1 MTASTPGSTPGSTPW
16 ADLSRPPLRV
26 LPLRRAL
33 VGVGP
38 WTSLDVVAAT
48 GSTNAD
54 LAERARSGRAVPGAV
69 LTTDDQQAGRGRRDR
84 TWTTPPR
91 SSLAVSVLLQPADVP
106 RAAWTWLPLVVGV
119 GVVDALV
126 RVAGLDARLK
136 WPNDVLVDDLKVC
149 GVLAEVVETPSGSAV
164 VVGIGLNVSQ
174 SADELPVPT
183 ATSLAIAGSATT
195 DRDTVLRAVLR
206 GVAARYDAWTRAGGD
221 PRRSSVGAAYRE
233 RCATIG
239 QQVRV
244 ELPGEEALTG
254 EAEGVD
260 DDGRLLV
267 RAHRSDHRGDH
278 CDDHRGDVRAL
289 AAGDVVHVRPDTA

>member
-1 MTASTPGSTPGSTPW
+1 MTASTPGPTPW
-16 ADLSRPPLRV
+16 ADLSRPPLRAAA
-26 LPLRRAL
+26 LRRAL
-33 VGVGP
+33 VEPAGP

-91 SSLAVSVLLQPADVP
+91 SSVAVSLLLQPQVP

-136 WPNDVLVDDLKVC
+136 WPNDVLVGDLKLC
-149 GVLAEVVETPSGSAV
+149 GVLAEVVETPNGTAV

-174 SADELPVPT
+174 SAEELPVPT
-183 ATSLAIAGSATT
+183 ATSLTIAGSATT

-206 GVAARYDAWTRAGGD
+206 GVGARYDAWVEADGD

-244 ELPGEEALTG
+244 ELPGGDALVG

-260 DDGRLLV
+260 DAGCLLV
-267 RAHRSDHRGDH
+267 RPSSGQ
-278 CDDHRGDVRAL
+278 VRAL
-289 AAGDVVHVRPDTA
+289 AVGDVVHVRRADAPSDASSTA

>member
-1 MTASTPGSTPGSTPW
+1 VTASTPGSAPW
-16 ADLSRPPLRV
+16 GDLARPPLRATA
-26 LPLRRAL
+26 LRRAL
-33 VGVGP
+33 VDPAGP

-54 LAERARSGRAVPGAV
+54 LAERARTGRATPGAV

-91 SSLAVSVLLQPADVP
+91 SSVAVSLLLQPRDVP
-106 RAAWTWLPLVVGV
+106 RSAWTWLPLVVGV

-136 WPNDVLVDDLKVC
+136 WPNDVLVGDLKIC
-149 GVLAEVVETPSGSAV
+149 GVLAEVVETPQGAAV
-164 VVGIGLNVSQ
+164 VAGIGLNVSQ
-174 SADELPVPT
+174 ARDELPVPT
-183 ATSLAIAGSATT
+183 ATSLALAGAATT

-206 GVAARYDAWTRAGGD
+206 GVAARYDTWVQADGD
-221 PRRSSVGAAYRE
+221 PRRSSIGAAYRE

-239 QQVRV
+239 QRVRV
-244 ELPGEEALTG
+244 ELPGEQALTG

-267 RAHRSDHRGDH
+267 RSAEGA
-278 CDDHRGDVRAL
+278 VQAL
-289 AAGDVVHVRPDTA
+289 AAGDVVHVRREDAPSGGPGTA

>member
-1 MTASTPGSTPGSTPW
+1 M
-16 ADLSRPPLRV
+16 
-26 LPLRRAL
+26 
-33 VGVGP
+33 
-38 WTSLDVVAAT
+38 VAAT

-54 LAERARSGRAVPGAV
+54 LAALARAGRAAPGAV

-91 SSLAVSVLLQPADVP
+91 SSVAVSVLLQPRDVP
-106 RAAWTWLPLVVGV
+106 RSAWTWLPLVVGV

-136 WPNDVLVDDLKVC
+136 WPNDVLVGDLKIC
-149 GVLAEVVETPSGSAV
+149 GVLAEVVETPDGPAV
-164 VVGIGLNVSQ
+164 VAGIGLNVSQ
-174 SADELPVPT
+174 SAEELPVPT
-183 ATSLAIAGSATT
+183 ATSLAVAGAATT

-206 GVAARYDAWTRAGGD
+206 GVAARYDAWTQADGD

-244 ELPGEEALTG
+244 ELPGEQVLTG

-260 DDGRLLV
+260 DEGRLLV
-267 RAHRSDHRGDH
+267 RAHS
-278 CDDHRGDVRAL
+278 GDVRAL

>member
-1 MTASTPGSTPGSTPW
+1 MTASTPW
-16 ADLSRPPLRV
+16 ADLSRPPLRATA
-26 LPLRRAL
+26 LRRAL
-33 VGVGP
+33 VDPDGP

-54 LAERARSGRAVPGAV
+54 LAQRARAGTATAGAV

-91 SSLAVSVLLQPADVP
+91 SAVAVSVLLQPREVP
-106 RAAWTWLPLVVGV
+106 RSAWTWLPLVVGV

-136 WPNDVLVDDLKVC
+136 WPNDVLVGDLKVC
-149 GVLAEVVETPSGSAV
+149 GVLAEVVETPDGAAV
-164 VVGIGLNVSQ
+164 VAGVGLNVSQ

-206 GVAARYDAWTRAGGD
+206 GVAARYGAWVRADGD
-221 PRRSSVGAAYRE
+221 PRRSSIGAAYRE

-239 QQVRV
+239 QRVRV
-244 ELPGEEALTG
+244 ELPGGDALEG

-260 DDGRLLV
+260 DDGCLLV
-267 RAHRSDHRGDH
+267 RPST
-278 CDDHRGDVRAL
+278 GDVRAL
-289 AAGDVVHVRPDTA
+289 AVGDVIHVRRADAPSGAPGTA

>member
-1 MTASTPGSTPGSTPW
+1 MTASTPGSTPW
-16 ADLSRPPLRV
+16 ADLSRPPLRATA
-26 LPLRRAL
+26 LRRAL
-33 VGVGP
+33 VDPAGP

-54 LAERARSGRAVPGAV
+54 LAERARTGRAAAGAV

-84 TWTTPPR
+84 AWTTPPR
-91 SSLAVSVLLQPADVP
+91 SSVAVSVLLQPHDVP
-106 RAAWTWLPLVVGV
+106 RSTWTWLPLVVGV

-136 WPNDVLVDDLKVC
+136 WPNDVLVDELKVC

-174 SADELPVPT
+174 SPDELPVPT

-206 GVAARYDAWTRAGGD
+206 GVAARYDAWAQAAGD

-244 ELPGEEALTG
+244 ELPGAEALVG

-260 DDGRLLV
+260 DDGCLLV
-267 RAHRSDHRGDH
+267 RPST
-278 CDDHRGDVRAL
+278 GDVRAL
-289 AAGDVVHVRPDTA
+289 AVGDVVHVRRADAPSDASGTA